1 MGSFM
6 HTPDGVIVINNE
18 YRFSI
23 DLFKKLEP
31 DYSLPENVISRR
43 YIQEKSDILTTTRL
57 QKSKSIPWKEGDR
70 YISRLSELLYLEQH
84 EKIKE
89 EERREYVDRIKNAK
103 K

>member
-6 HTPDGVIVINNE
+6 HTPDGVIVINDE

-31 DYSLPENVISRR
+31 DYNLPENVISRR
-43 YIQEKSDILTTTRL
+43 YIQEKTNHLTTKRL
-57 QKSKSIPWKEGDR
+57 QMNKSIPWKEGDR
-70 YISRLSELLYLEQH
+70 YINRLSELLYLEQH

-89 EERREYVDRIKNAK
+89 EERKEYVDRIKNAK

>member
-6 HTPDGVIVINNE
+6 HTPDGVIVIDDE

-31 DYSLPENVISRR
+31 EYNLPENVISRR
-43 YIQEKSDILTTTRL
+43 YIQEKSNILTTKHL
-57 QKSKSIPWKEGDR
+57 QQQKNIPWQEGDS
-70 YISRLSELLYLEQH
+70 YINRLSELLYLEQH

-89 EERREYVDRIKNAK
+89 QERREYVDRIKNDK

>member
-6 HTPDGVIVINNE
+6 HTPDGVIVINGE

-31 DYSLPENVISRR
+31 DYGLPENVISRR
-43 YIQEKSDILTTTRL
+43 YIQEKSDILTTNYL
-57 QKSKSIPWKEGDR
+57 QRQENIPWQEGDR

-84 EKIKE
+84 ERIKE
-89 EERREYVDRIKNAK
+89 EERREYVNRIKNAK